1 MLHRGTGNALTY
13 REALTPRNG
22 MAVQHI
28 SLEPE
33 QTTQR
38 QER

>member
-1 MLHRGTGNALTY
+1 MLHRGTGITLTY
-13 REALTPRNG
+13 REALAPGNS